1 MLSIIDRLNK
11 TYCLTLYY
19 AKWLKACRFDS
30 FVRHVLILFARF
42 YIWLCWKNS
51 NKCITNKQD
60 APIISLTSFPARINN
75 VWMVVESLLHQEKRA
90 KRIMLWLSKEQF
102 HNIEDLPKQLLAQR
116 EKGLEIHLVDGDL
129 RSHKKYF
136 YVFQEFPQD
145 RIILV
150 DDDIIYPSTFIK
162 DLEQNFSPERVHCS
176 YGNIIGRDEQ
186 GKLLPYGKWKPI
198 FEKYD
203 GADIFFGSGGGTMLV
218 PAKLGSD
225 TLNSNLF
232 LQLCPTEDDVWLNAQ
247 CYLAGLRIVK
257 VRSGLI
263 FPTSNHNAEA
273 LSKENL
279 GKKLRDKQIHA
290 TLNHYPSLFSKQK

>member
-1 MLSIIDRLNK
+1 MPHIVDRVIN
-11 TYCLTLYY
+11 TYSQTLYY
-19 AKWLKACRFDS
+19 PPLLRTFRIDS
-30 FVRHVLILFARF
+30 VVRHLLVFFTRL
-42 YIWLCWKNS
+42 YIQLCWREGTKGTTDA
-51 NKCITNKQD
+51 TN
-60 APIISLTSFPARINN
+60 APIVSLTSFPARIND
-75 VWMVVESLLHQEKRA
+75 VWIVVESLLRQEKRA

-218 PAKLGSD
+218 PSKLGID
-225 TLNSNLF
+225 TLNSDLF

-273 LSKENL
+273 LSKVNL